1 MPSRTNILK
10 KKEMVKLDKSEQK
23 DSKLVNIHWHEN
35 DQWQFHREFLNN
47 LSDIDQILILIKNL
61 E

>member
-1 MPSRTNILK
+1 
-10 KKEMVKLDKSEQK
+10 MVKLDKSEQK

-35 DQWQFHREFLNN
+35 DQWQSLREFLNN
-47 LSDIDQILILIKNL
+47 LSNIDQILILIKNL